1 MKEKVKEN
9 KYYQIGLTLFL
20 VVIASIT
27 FYLVITNIGLLYTYL
42 KIIISFFTP
51 FIIGFVFAFLLNPI
65 VKFFNE
71 KLFKKV
77 CKIKKEKVSNTL
89 SITLTFA
96 LFVGLILLLISY
108 ILPELLKSVETLAV
122 NLPTYF
128 NDTKN
133 YLLEKLSDHDEIKT
147 IILNNYEAINDY
159 LTNFTNNTLMPQVE
173 KWLVSLSNG
182 VFGAVKVVFNIAM
195 GFVISIYYL
204 SDKEGFISGI
214 KKITY
219 SIFKVKTANH
229 ILDNARHT
237 NDIFGNFCIGKLL
250 DGFTVGFITFIFL
263 TIFGYPYALLIG
275 VLIGI
280 TNMIPYFGP
289 YIGTIPSA
297 LLILMDNP
305 TKCLVFILF
314 IIALQQVDSYIIE
327 PRLCGSR
334 TGLKSFWVLAS
345 ILLFGN
351 IFGIVGM
358 LVAVPVFALIY
369 GYLNNK
375 VTTRLK
381 EKKLPTEAKDYS
393 NLERINSETNKPI
406 KM

>member
-42 KIIISFFTP
+42 KLIISFFTP

-65 VKFFNE
+65 VEFFNE

-133 YLLEKLSDHDEIKT
+133 YLLEKLSNHDEIKT

-263 TIFGYPYALLIG
+263 T
-275 VLIGI
+275 
-280 TNMIPYFGP
+280 
-289 YIGTIPSA
+289 
-297 LLILMDNP
+297 
-305 TKCLVFILF
+305 K
-314 IIALQQVDSYIIE
+314 
-327 PRLCGSR
+327 
-334 TGLKSFWVLAS
+334 W
-345 ILLFGN
+345 
-351 IFGIVGM
+351 
-358 LVAVPVFALIY
+358 
-369 GYLNNK
+369 
-375 VTTRLK
+375 
-381 EKKLPTEAKDYS
+381 
-393 NLERINSETNKPI
+393 
-406 KM
+406 

>member
-1 MKEKVKEN
+1 
-9 KYYQIGLTLFL
+9 
-20 VVIASIT
+20 
-27 FYLVITNIGLLYTYL
+27 
-42 KIIISFFTP
+42 
-51 FIIGFVFAFLLNPI
+51 
-65 VKFFNE
+65 
-71 KLFKKV
+71 
-77 CKIKKEKVSNTL
+77 
-89 SITLTFA
+89 
-96 LFVGLILLLISY
+96 
-108 ILPELLKSVETLAV
+108 
-122 NLPTYF
+122 
-128 NDTKN
+128 
-133 YLLEKLSDHDEIKT
+133 
-147 IILNNYEAINDY
+147 
-159 LTNFTNNTLMPQVE
+159 
-173 KWLVSLSNG
+173 
-182 VFGAVKVVFNIAM
+182 M

-327 PRLCGSR
+327 PKLCGSR

-393 NLERINSETNKPI
+393 DLERINSETNKPI